1 MLRKV
6 REEEKVLAEKSDEFG
21 NLVYVERRGFS
32 LLRTLFGHHGLLSQI
47 KVFSVNKDALGE
59 VC

>member
-1 MLRKV
+1 
-6 REEEKVLAEKSDEFG
+6 
-21 NLVYVERRGFS
+21 VYVERRGFS